1 MMLTL
6 ESAPAAEPIS
16 LDDAK
21 AQLRIDGTDEDTIIA
36 RLIDVAIAYVDG
48 RGALGRAMITQSWAQ
63 HFHMP
68 FDKVRVLML
77 PFQSLTSVEYY
88 DLDGALQTATLADFE
103 VVGAENEKWLRPKE
117 GKVWPS
123 TDDRPD
129 AIKVT
134 YVAGYGDAASDVPE
148 TVRHALLMLVTHWF
162 ERREP
167 SAERALQDIPWGVEA
182 LLNMERSRWYG

>member
-1 MMLTL
+1 MMLTR
-6 ESAPAAEPIS
+6 ESAPAAEPIA
-16 LDDAK
+16 LADVKD
-21 AQLRIDGTDEDTIIA
+21 QLRIDGNDEDTILG
-36 RLIDVAIAYVDG
+36 RLIDVAIAYVDA

-63 HFHMP
+63 HFYMP
-68 FDKVRVLML
+68 VDRVRIEML
-77 PFQSLTSVEYY
+77 PFQSLTSVQYY
-88 DLDGALQTATLADFE
+88 DLDGALQTATLSDYE

-134 YVAGYGDAASDVPE
+134 YVAGYGNAATDVPE
-148 TVRHALLMLVTHWF
+148 TIRHALLMLVTHWF

-167 SAERALQDIPWGVEA
+167 SSEKALADIPWGVEA
-182 LLNMERSRWYG
+182 LLNIERGRWYG